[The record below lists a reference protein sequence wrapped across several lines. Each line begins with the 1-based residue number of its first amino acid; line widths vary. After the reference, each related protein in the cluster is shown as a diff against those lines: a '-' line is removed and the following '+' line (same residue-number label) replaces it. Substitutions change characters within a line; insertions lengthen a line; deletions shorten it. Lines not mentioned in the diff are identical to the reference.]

1 MRTIYL
7 IAASL
12 LLTSQLLIGA
22 CSGRGTKASNNN
34 GDTRVTDKQL
44 EGNIHAPE
52 FPDNLQ
58 WLNTDHPLTLKQFQG
73 KFVLLDFWTYCCINC
88 MHIIPDLR
96 RLEEKYPDELV
107 VIGVHS
113 AKFTN
118 EKDSEAIRQAIL
130 RYDIKHPVVNDKDFQ
145 IWGEYAANAWPT
157 LVLINPNGKII
168 GRHSG
173 EGIFEPFDDI
183 LSRGIAYFDARG
195 ELKRGPLQFAL
206 EEHKQP
212 NTVLSFPGKVKTD
225 PASKRLFITDSN
237 HDRIIITDPNGAIL
251 DVIGSGMQGAQD
263 GDFESATFNHPQG
276 TALDGDILYIA
287 DTENHLIRA
296 ANLSTRTVKTVLGTG
311 KQARQY
317 NIPGNG
323 TTVAINSPWD
333 LLVHDGKLY
342 IAMAGSHQIWSA
354 DLKTFDAGPFAG
366 SAREDRIDGSLASA
380 ALAQTSGLTTNGKKI
395 YFADSE
401 TSSIREADFSPT
413 GSVKTIVGE
422 ALFEYGD
429 IDGPAS
435 KARLQHPLGIA
446 YKDGLLYVADTYN
459 SKIKVVDPAKRTSTT
474 FAGTGKHGL
483 ADGDLKRA
491 QFNEPGGVAVLGDT
505 LYVADVN
512 NHVIRVIDID
522 KKTVS
527 TLQFSNLDKLAQ
539 KKMNIFSGR
548 TINVPAQT
556 IHAGAGT
563 IRVSVALPHGYH
575 LTEGAPFYIDYG
587 SSNEKVL
594 SFAKAPKDING
605 GKVTFPVDIPVNS
618 TEGMSDLTLDAV
630 IYYCADGSSVCM
642 FDNVRLNIPL
652 TISNT
657 ASETLP
663 LTIQAKTA
671 AM

>member
-1 MRTIYL
+1 MRKIYL

-12 LLTSQLLIGA
+12 LLTSLLLIGA
-22 CSGRGTKASNNN
+22 CSGNGTKASHTN
-34 GDTRVTDKQL
+34 GDTKVTDKQL
-44 EGNIHAPE
+44 EGNIRAPE

-73 KFVLLDFWTYCCINC
+73 KFVLLDFWTFCCINC
-88 MHIIPDLR
+88 MHVIPDLR

-130 RYDIKHPVVNDKDFQ
+130 RYGIKHPVINDKDFR
-145 IWGEYAANAWPT
+145 IWGEYGANAWPT

-168 GRHSG
+168 GKHSG
-173 EGIFEPFDDI
+173 EGIFGPFDDI

-195 ELKRGPLQFAL
+195 ELKRGPLQLAL
-206 EEHKQP
+206 EAHKQP
-212 NTVLSFPGKVKTD
+212 NTVLSFPGKVKAD
-225 PASKRLFITDSN
+225 SGGKRLFITDSN
-237 HDRIIITDPNGAIL
+237 HDRVIITDPKGAIL
-251 DVIGSGMQGAQD
+251 DVIGNGMQGAQD
-263 GDFESATFNHPQG
+263 GNFESATFNHPQG
-276 TALDGDILYIA
+276 TALDGNILYIA

-296 ANLSTRTVKTVLGTG
+296 ANLTTRTVKTVLGTG

-323 TTVAINSPWD
+323 TTVALNSPWD

-342 IAMAGSHQIWSA
+342 IAMAGSHQIWVA
-354 DLKTFDAGPFAG
+354 DLKTFDASPFAG

-380 ALAQTSGLTTNGKKI
+380 ALAQTSGLTTDGKKI
-395 YFADSE
+395 FFADSE
-401 TSSIREADFSPT
+401 TSSIREADFFRS
-413 GSVKTIVGE
+413 GNVKTIVGE

-429 IDGPAS
+429 VDGPAS
-435 KARLQHPLGIA
+435 KARLQHPLGVA

-459 SKIKVVDPAKRTSTT
+459 SKIKVVDPVKRTSKT

-483 ADGDLKRA
+483 ADGDLKHA

-522 KKTVS
+522 KKMVS
-527 TLQFSNLDKLAQ
+527 TLQFSNLDKLAE

-548 TINVPAQT
+548 TIDIPAQT
-556 IHAGAGT
+556 IHAGMGT
-563 IRVSVALPHGYH
+563 IRVSVALPQGYH

-605 GKVTFPVDIPVNS
+605 GKITFPVDIPVNGA
-618 TEGMSDLTLDAV
+618 EGMSDLTLDAV

-642 FDNVRLNIPL
+642 FDNVRLNVPL
-652 TISNT
+652 TVNSTGN
-657 ASETLP
+657 ATLP

-671 AM
+671 TM